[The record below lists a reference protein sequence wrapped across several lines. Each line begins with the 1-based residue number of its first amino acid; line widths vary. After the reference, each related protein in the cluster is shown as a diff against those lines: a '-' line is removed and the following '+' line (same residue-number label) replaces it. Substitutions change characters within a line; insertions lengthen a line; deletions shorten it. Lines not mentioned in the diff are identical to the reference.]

1 MTPLAAGQLLPASY
15 NVSSVLDARLRRES
29 RRSRMVINNARL
41 NLEDYNKQQKSSSES
56 VSPNMKPVIV
66 EQKLTD
72 FENVRVFSQELEFL
86 TSGHVFSPQ
95 RRSRP
100 GCRV

>member
-1 MTPLAAGQLLPASY
+1 MCSVMPLAAGQLLPASY

-56 VSPNMKPVIV
+56 VSETNMKPVIV
-66 EQKLTD
+66 EQKQTD
-72 FENVRVFSQELEFL
+72 FENVRVYS
-86 TSGHVFSPQ
+86 
-95 RRSRP
+95 
-100 GCRV
+100 

>member
-1 MTPLAAGQLLPASY
+1 MCSMTPLAAGQLLPASY

-56 VSPNMKPVIV
+56 VSTNMKPVIV

-72 FENVRVFSQELEFL
+72 FENVRVVSQEL
-86 TSGHVFSPQ
+86 
-95 RRSRP
+95 
-100 GCRV
+100 

>member
-1 MTPLAAGQLLPASY
+1 MCSVTPLATGQLLPASY

-56 VSPNMKPVIV
+56 VSETNMKPVIV
-66 EQKLTD
+66 EQKQTD
-72 FENVRVFSQELEFL
+72 FENVRVYS
-86 TSGHVFSPQ
+86 
-95 RRSRP
+95 
-100 GCRV
+100 

>member
-1 MTPLAAGQLLPASY
+1 MCSVTPLAAGQLLPASY

-56 VSPNMKPVIV
+56 VSETNMKPVIV
-66 EQKLTD
+66 EQKQTD
-72 FENVRVFSQELEFL
+72 FENVRVYS
-86 TSGHVFSPQ
+86 
-95 RRSRP
+95 
-100 GCRV
+100 

>member
-1 MTPLAAGQLLPASY
+1 MCSVTPQAAGQLLPASY

-56 VSPNMKPVIV
+56 VSETNMKPVIV
-66 EQKLTD
+66 EQKQTD
-72 FENVRVFSQELEFL
+72 FENVRL
-86 TSGHVFSPQ
+86 
-95 RRSRP
+95 
-100 GCRV
+100 

>member
-1 MTPLAAGQLLPASY
+1 MCSMTPLVAGQLLPASY

-29 RRSRMVINNARL
+29 RRWRMVINNARL

-72 FENVRVFSQELEFL
+72 FENVRVFSQELEF
-86 TSGHVFSPQ
+86 
-95 RRSRP
+95 
-100 GCRV
+100 